1 LTKTMDPLKPTRHS
15 WCSLFTGIRKVD
27 SF

>member
-1 LTKTMDPLKPTRHS
+1 MDPLKPTRHS